1 VDVPD
6 QQQASMQHARGRG
19 SGSSYMTVG
28 LLDPTC
34 WKWVEWRSPDTSV
47 GRQVLGCHG
56 EFGWTNGAREAFR
69 LSVLA
74 GDAPAGM
81 VDEAKP
87 VDLARRPR
95 AVLLSED
102 LE

>member
-1 VDVPD
+1 MGPVRPFD
-6 QQQASMQHARGRG
+6 
-19 SGSSYMTVG
+19 
-28 LLDPTC
+28 
-34 WKWVEWRSPDTSV
+34 
-47 GRQVLGCHG
+47 
-56 EFGWTNGAREAFR
+56 F
-69 LSVLA
+69 SVLA
-74 GDAPAGM
+74 GGAPAGM